1 MEEMLNK
8 PKLERLLRDS
18 YANYVVQTALDYA
31 EPVQRVKVKRY
42 RLGKKIFIMT
52 NILSFSLSNVF
63 AHCYLL
69 YATHL
74 MANASR
80 AKSIVN
86 HSSDQSCI
94 IMI

>member
-42 RLGKKIFIMT
+42 RLDKIMT
-52 NILSFSLSNVF
+52 DILSFSLSNVF